1 MRFPPRAG
9 ALGTGHR
16 GSGIDPPMRPTT
28 VVCLLAAAIVGLP
41 SLAAQSRSTTVT
53 AGIAYAAPMGAL
65 GIYMAPAWGVN
76 GTLAWRYPT
85 RPLGLRV
92 DAMYLATP
100 FRAADRRDT
109 LLTLPASVL
118 VSSGGSRFLL
128 SAGPQLMLGRGAMRV
143 TAHAAAGVVFAS
155 TVMSLDG
162 LGTDDRY
169 TRRKRYT
176 DLAPAL
182 QTGAGVSLR
191 LSRGI
196 AVDGAVSHAILGP
209 TNYGLDGNI
218 RVGSISGPYWQPHK
232 RWSQTLTARLGLL
245 LGRS

>member
-1 MRFPPRAG
+1 
-9 ALGTGHR
+9 
-16 GSGIDPPMRPTT
+16 MRPTT
-28 VVCLLAAAIVGLP
+28 VVCLLAAATGGLP
-41 SLAAQSRSTTVT
+41 SLAAQSRSSGTVT
-53 AGIAYAAPMGAL
+53 AGIVYAAPLGAL
-65 GIYMAPAWGVN
+65 GTYLAPAWGVN

-85 RPLGLRV
+85 RAFGLRV

-109 LLTLPASVL
+109 IVTLPASVL
-118 VSSGGSRFLL
+118 VSSGGSRLLL
-128 SAGPQLMLGRGAMRV
+128 SAGPQIMLGRGATRV

-155 TVMSLDG
+155 TVMSLAG

-176 DLAPAL
+176 NLAPEL

-191 LSRGI
+191 LARGI

-209 TNYGLDGNI
+209 TNYGLDGHI
-218 RVGSISGPYWQPHK
+218 RVGSISGPYWQPRK
-232 RWSQTLTARLGLL
+232 LWSQILSARLGAL
-245 LGRS
+245 LGQS

>member
-1 MRFPPRAG
+1 
-9 ALGTGHR
+9 
-16 GSGIDPPMRPTT
+16 MRPAT
-28 VVCLLAAAIVGLP
+28 VVCLLTAAIGRLP
-41 SLAAQSRSTTVT
+41 SLAAQSRSGTVT
-53 AGIAYAAPMGAL
+53 AGIVYAAPMGAL
-65 GIYMAPAWGVN
+65 GTYLAPAWGVN

-85 RPLGLRV
+85 RALGLRV
-92 DAMYLATP
+92 DAMFLASP

-128 SAGPQLMLGRGAMRV
+128 SAGPQLMLGRGAVRV
-143 TAHAAAGVVFAS
+143 TGHVAAGVVLAS

-176 DLAPAL
+176 DLAPTL

-191 LSRGI
+191 VSRGI
-196 AVDGAVSHAILGP
+196 TVDGGVSHDILGP
-209 TNYGLDGNI
+209 TSYGLDGHVL
-218 RVGSISGPYWQPHK
+218 VGSISGPYWQPRK
-232 RWSQTLTARLGLL
+232 RWSRILSARLGVL
-245 LGRS
+245 LGRP

>member
-1 MRFPPRAG
+1 
-9 ALGTGHR
+9 
-16 GSGIDPPMRPTT
+16 MRPVS
-28 VVCLLAAAIVGLP
+28 VVCLLVAATGGLH
-41 SLAAQSRSTTVT
+41 SLAAQSRSATVT
-53 AGIAYAAPMGAL
+53 AGIAYAAPIGAL
-65 GIYMAPAWGVN
+65 GTYLAPAWGVN

-85 RPLGLRV
+85 RALGLRV
-92 DAMYLATP
+92 DAMYLASP

-128 SAGPQLMLGRGAMRV
+128 SAGPQLMLGRGARRV
-143 TAHAAAGVVFAS
+143 TAHAAAGVAFAS
-155 TVMSLDG
+155 TVMSLAG

-191 LSRGI
+191 LARGI

-209 TNYGLDGNI
+209 TNYGLDGHI
-218 RVGSISGPYWQPHK
+218 RVGSISGPYWQPRK
-232 RWSQTLTARLGLL
+232 RWSHILSARLGVL
-245 LGRS
+245 LGQS

>member
-1 MRFPPRAG
+1 
-9 ALGTGHR
+9 
-16 GSGIDPPMRPTT
+16 MRPTT
-28 VVCLLAAAIVGLP
+28 VVCLLAAATGGLP
-41 SLAAQSRSTTVT
+41 SLAAQSRSSGTVT
-53 AGIAYAAPMGAL
+53 AGIVYAAPLGAL
-65 GIYMAPAWGVN
+65 GTYLAPAWGVN
-76 GTLAWRYPT
+76 GTLAWRYPA
-85 RPLGLRV
+85 RAFGLRV

-109 LLTLPASVL
+109 IVTLPASVL

-128 SAGPQLMLGRGAMRV
+128 SAGPQLMLGRGATRV

-155 TVMSLDG
+155 TVMSLAG

-191 LSRGI
+191 LARGI

-209 TNYGLDGNI
+209 TNYGLDGHI
-218 RVGSISGPYWQPHK
+218 RVGSISGPYWQPRK
-232 RWSQTLTARLGLL
+232 RWSQILSARLGVL
-245 LGRS
+245 LGQP